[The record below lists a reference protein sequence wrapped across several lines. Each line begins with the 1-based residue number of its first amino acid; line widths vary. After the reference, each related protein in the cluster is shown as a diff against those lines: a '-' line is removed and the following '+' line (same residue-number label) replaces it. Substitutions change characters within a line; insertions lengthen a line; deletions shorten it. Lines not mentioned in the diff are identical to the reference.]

1 MAVLWADATTWAG
14 VRSVVDQYGGF
25 VLDAL
30 RETPAGVLLLVGL
43 ATIWVGWLVGKR
55 KDRD

>member
-1 MAVLWADATTWAG
+1 MAVLWASATWDE
-14 VRSVVDQYGGF
+14 VRPYVDWIGD
-25 VLDAL
+25 VLLGAL

-43 ATIWVGWLVGKR
+43 ATMWVGWLVRKR